1 MEVIRH
7 LFWLLV
13 FPGFLFTVILG
24 LYACWIVRKVTALIH
39 HRIGPPVLQPLYDV
53 LKLLGKETL
62 IPEAANKTVFI
73 SAPVVGFA
81 SVLLLS
87 ILLWAVD
94 FSPANE
100 NGMFLGDVIVAIYLM
115 VIPSLALILGSSASG
130 SPHAAIGTAREIKLV
145 TSYELVLV
153 MAFIVV
159 LIKAMTFH
167 GISDAQNDI
176 QLLSLSAIT
185 QYQHTPIMSISGF
198 LAFLA
203 ALLCVQAKLGFTP
216 FDIPEAETEIAGG
229 VLIEYSGALLALW
242 KMMQAIMLVALPL
255 FLVVLFMGGIGTSF
269 GSIALGTGKY
279 VLVLVLLILIKN
291 TNPRMRIDQAVKFF
305 WFYCGPVMA
314 IAIVLAMLGKFYGK
328 WWL

>member
-13 FPGFLFTVILG
+13 FPGFLFTIAVG
-24 LYACWIVRKVTALIH
+24 LYACWVVRKVTALIH

-62 IPEAANKTVFI
+62 IPEAANKAVFI
-73 SAPVVGFA
+73 WAPVVGFA
-81 SVLLLS
+81 SVLLLA

-94 FSPANE
+94 FIPASE

-130 SPHAAIGTAREIKLV
+130 SPHAAIGTAREMKLV
-145 TSYELVLV
+145 MSYELVLV

-159 LIKAMTFH
+159 LIKTATFH
-167 GISDAQNDI
+167 GLSNSQDGA
-176 QLLSLSAIT
+176 QLLSLSLIA
-185 QYQHTPIMSISGF
+185 QYTPVMSISGL

-229 VLIEYSGALLALW
+229 VLIEYSGALLAIW
-242 KMMQAIMLVALPL
+242 KLTQAIMLVALPL
-255 FLVVLFMGGIGTSF
+255 FLVVLFMGGIGSDL
-269 GSIALGTGKY
+269 GSIIWGFGKY

-314 IAIVLAMLGKFYGK
+314 LAIVLAMLGNYYDK

>member
-1 MEVIRH
+1 METIRY
-7 LFWLLV
+7 LFWLLI
-13 FPGFLFTVILG
+13 FPGFLFTVVIG
-24 LYACWIVRKVTALIH
+24 LYTSWIVRKVTALIH

-62 IPEAANKTVFI
+62 IPEAANKAVFL
-73 SAPVVGFA
+73 SAPVIGFA

-87 ILLWAVD
+87 VLLWAVD
-94 FSPANE
+94 FIPAGE

-130 SPHAAIGTAREIKLV
+130 SPHAAIGTSREIKLV
-145 TSYELVLV
+145 TSYELALV

-159 LIKAMTFH
+159 IIKTATFH
-167 GISDAQNDI
+167 NISDDASEAH
-176 QLLSLSAIT
+176 LLSLSTIA
-185 QYQHTPIMSISGF
+185 QNVPLFSISGF

-203 ALLCVQAKLGFTP
+203 SLLCIQAKLGLTP

-242 KMMQAIMLVALPL
+242 KLMQAIMLVALPL
-255 FLVVLFMGGIGTSF
+255 FLVILFMGGFGADA
-269 GSIALGTGKY
+269 GSIIRGIGKY
-279 VLVLVLLILIKN
+279 VIVLVLLILIKN

-305 WFYCGPVMA
+305 WFYCGPVMGAA
-314 IAIVLAMLGKFYGK
+314 IILAMLGNYYGK

>member
-1 MEVIRH
+1 MDVIRH
-7 LFWLLV
+7 LIWLLI
-13 FPGFLFTVILG
+13 FPGFLFTIIIG
-24 LYACWIVRKVTALIH
+24 LCASWIVRKVTALIH
-39 HRIGPPVLQPLYDV
+39 HRIGPPVLQPFYDV

-62 IPEAANKTVFI
+62 IPEAANKAIFV

-81 SVLLLS
+81 SVLLLA

-94 FSPANE
+94 FIPAGE
-100 NGMFLGDVIVAIYLM
+100 KGMFLGDAIVAIYLM

-159 LIKAMTFH
+159 LIKAMTFR
-167 GISDAQNDI
+167 GMPSAQSDA
-176 QLLSLSAIT
+176 QLLSLSAIAG
-185 QYQHTPIMSISGF
+185 YAYAPAMSISGF
-198 LAFLA
+198 LAFLG
-203 ALLCVQAKLGFTP
+203 ALLCVQAKLAFTP

-229 VLIEYSGALLALW
+229 VLIEYSGTLLALW

-255 FLVVLFMGGIGTSF
+255 FLVVLFMGGIGTGF
-269 GSIALGTGKY
+269 WPIVMGIGKY

-305 WFYCGPVMA
+305 WFYCGPVMV
-314 IAIVLAMLGKFYGK
+314 IAIFLAILGKFYGK

>member
-1 MEVIRH
+1 MMDIIKH
-7 LFWLLV
+7 LFWILI

-24 LYACWIVRKVTALIH
+24 LYFYWIVRKVTALIH
-39 HRIGPPVLQPLYDV
+39 HRIGPPVLQPLYDI
-53 LKLLGKETL
+53 LKLLGKETM
-62 IPEAANKTVFI
+62 IPEAANKIVFVF
-73 SAPVVGFA
+73 APVAGFA

-87 ILLWAVD
+87 VLLWSVD
-94 FSPANE
+94 FIPSRDSGILTA
-100 NGMFLGDVIVAIYLM
+100 DVIVAIYLM

-145 TSYELVLV
+145 TSYELALL

-159 LIKAMTFH
+159 LIKTATFQD
-167 GISDAQNDI
+167 ISAATGKTN
-176 QLLSLSAIT
+176 LLSLSLIAE
-185 QYQHTPIMSISGF
+185 HAPIFSISGI

-203 ALLCVQAKLGFTP
+203 ALLCIQAKLGFTP

-229 VLIEYSGALLALW
+229 VLIEYSGALLGIW
-242 KMMQAIMLVALPL
+242 KLMQAIMLVALPL
-255 FLVVLFMGGIGTSF
+255 FLVILFMGGIGSGF
-269 GSIALGTGKY
+269 NSIVWGIGKY

-291 TNPRMRIDQAVKFF
+291 TNPRVRIDQAVKFF

-314 IAIVLAMLGKFYGK
+314 LAIVLAMLGNYYNQ